1 MKTKIQNL
9 VDLEVGNKFMLVN
22 SDVTGVLLTL
32 SDFGCLVYLDND
44 HAFDSQGNEIRKK
57 TKVRI
62 AAQTQVRIINE

>member
-1 MKTKIQNL
+1 
-9 VDLEVGNKFMLVN
+9 MLVN